1 MEINTLNSLT
11 SVVLLATIST
21 SVISL
26 TYEFEKSIPK
36 MNYDFKHQNDIADWK
51 DIALRQSDYQF
62 QDESIEKLQI
72 IIDFSNKVIQNT
84 KDIDSEFVDIVNKN
98 FWELI

>member
-1 MEINTLNSLT
+1 M
-11 SVVLLATIST
+11 
-21 SVISL
+21 
-26 TYEFEKSIPK
+26 K
-36 MNYDFKHQNDIADWK
+36 NYDFKPQNDIADWK

-62 QDESIEKLQI
+62 QDESIKKLQI
-72 IIDFSNKVIQNT
+72 IIDFSKKVIQNT